1 MIYVFG
7 YIFQIYFIIHVYAI
21 RIHVKPEIFP
31 RYWPYKGDLNFS
43 KDWSDECDIACVWT
57 GNPEDAD
64 GVFYIIKN
72 NQDASWAFDDKKVVS
87 VSIGGTTEGEHYY
100 DLLTIPNFRNYFNAT
115 AFLDTRS
122 DIPWLMKV
130 SSYEE
135 MQNVPQI
142 ENPIKKAVTAIFNCG
157 SKNYRETII
166 IEMSEIVPIDRI
178 GDCIRN
184 SPWPMCADLPCE
196 KEDVLKRYM
205 FCLAFENGNTPGYAT
220 EKIHQ
225 CFRAGSLPVYYGT
238 AHVSRLVPI
247 GSYIDMRDFESHTA
261 LAEYMLRLME
271 NETLYDSY
279 FEWKKRPLDPDFIRR
294 NKPLW
299 DYRVQCRVCRYVW
312 VKQRGLSWDKVT
324 QNATVYLNTSLDLDQ
339 DSFYNE
345 ELVIRMNVNNYARK
359 AELPDIPETF
369 IISLISWLVM
379 CIFFVYLI
387 RAIRVKLLLKHYT

>member
-1 MIYVFG
+1 MANAVFVYIFLICFFIYV
-7 YIFQIYFIIHVYAI
+7 HSV
-21 RIHVKPEIFP
+21 RIQVKPEIYP

-43 KDWSDECDIACVWT
+43 KDWSKECDIPCVWT
-57 GNPEDAD
+57 GNPDNAD

-72 NQDASWAFDDKKVVS
+72 NQDANWAFNEKKVVPI
-87 VSIGGTTEGEHYY
+87 SIGGSTEGGHYY
-100 DLLTIPNFRNYFNAT
+100 DLLTIRNFNKYFTAS

-122 DIPWLMKV
+122 DIPWLLKV

-135 MQNVPQI
+135 MQSVARI
-142 ENPIKKAVTAIFNCG
+142 KNPIKKAVTAIFNCG
-157 SKNYRETII
+157 SKNNRETVIS
-166 IEMSEIVPIDRI
+166 EMSEIVAIDRI

-184 SPWPMCADLPCE
+184 SPWPMCVDLPCE

-205 FCLAFENGNTPGYAT
+205 FCLAFENGITPGYAT

-261 LAEYMLRLME
+261 LAEYMVRLME

-279 FEWKKRPLDPDFIRR
+279 FEWKKRPLDPNFIRR
-294 NKPLW
+294 NKPFW

-312 VKQRGLSWDKVT
+312 VKQRGLSWDRVT
-324 QNATVYLNTSLDLDQ
+324 QNATVYRNTSLDLDQ
-339 DSFYNE
+339 DPFYVE
-345 ELVIRMNVNNYARK
+345 EMEILMNNDARTSKLEDILDFFVI
-359 AELPDIPETF
+359 L
-369 IISLISWLVM
+369 LISCLCLM
-379 CIFFVYLI
+379 IFFTFVV
-387 RAIRVKLLLKHYT
+387 RVKLPVWYYR